1 MKNKSQEKKVM
12 MLHGSSDL
20 YGASKI
26 FLLTAEILNKNGMS
40 VIVILSEEGPLA
52 DGLIALGIRVEFVR
66 LGIIRRKYF
75 NVSGLFNRFKV
86 TFDAYKRLAT
96 LAEKE
101 NITHVYSNTA
111 AVWVGALLSKVKGY
125 HHIWHLHE
133 IIVQPKLFALWMGKM
148 VQYNADKVIVVSE
161 AVKTHWGKYVSA
173 NKLHLVYNGIDYN
186 PYICKSIGLRE
197 ELNIPKEAIV
207 IGMIGRV
214 NSWKGQEYFLEISEE
229 LNKKFLNLYFLLVGD
244 AFPGEEHLFEGLE
257 QRILE
262 KKFRDRIYNLGFRKD
277 ISHVLATMDIFILPS
292 LLPDPFPTVILE
304 AMAATK
310 PVVATAQGGALEM
323 IEHGKTG
330 YHIPLNE
337 APEAAAII
345 GELIK
350 DKSQINKLGKE
361 AKKSVLENFSLP
373 KYGQKIMNIFFL
385 SSK

>member
-1 MKNKSQEKKVM
+1 MKSQIEEKRIM

-26 FLLTAEILNKNGMS
+26 FLLTAEILSNNGVS
-40 VIVILSEEGPLA
+40 VLVILSEDGPLA
-52 DGLIALGIRVEFVR
+52 DELKKLGIRVELVR

-75 NVSGLFNRFKV
+75 NINGLFNRLKV
-86 TFDAYKRLAT
+86 TFEAYKTLGA

-101 NITHVYSNTA
+101 KITHVYSNTA
-111 AVWVGALLSKVKGY
+111 AVWVGALLSRMKGY
-125 HHIWHLHE
+125 FHIWHLHE
-133 IIVQPKLFALWMGKM
+133 IIAQPKFFAVWMGKL
-148 VQYNADKVIVVSE
+148 VQYNSHKVIVVSE
-161 AVKTHWGKYVSA
+161 AVKKHWGRHVSA

-186 PYICKSIGLRE
+186 PYLCKSVNLRE
-197 ELNIPKEAIV
+197 ELNIPKEAMI

-262 KKFRDRIYNLGFRKD
+262 NKFRDRIFNLGFRKD

-292 LLPDPFPTVILE
+292 TLPDPFPTVILE
-304 AMAATK
+304 AMAAKK

-323 IEHGKTG
+323 IDHGETG

-337 APEAAAII
+337 APEAAVII
-345 GELIK
+345 GELINNK
-350 DKSQINKLGKE
+350 GQINKVGEE
-361 AKKSVLENFSLP
+361 ARKSVIENFSLS
-373 KYGQKIMNIFFL
+373 KYGQKILSIF
-385 SSK
+385 S